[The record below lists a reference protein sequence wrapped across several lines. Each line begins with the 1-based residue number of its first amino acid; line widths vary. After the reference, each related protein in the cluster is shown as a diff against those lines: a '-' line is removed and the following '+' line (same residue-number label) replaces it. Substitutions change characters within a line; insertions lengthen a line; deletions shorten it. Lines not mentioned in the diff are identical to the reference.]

1 MVVNI
6 YSSLRGAQLCSRA
19 GEAEVKR
26 ETPSLP
32 FGSDTWDVEQR
43 DVQEALLVA
52 EYKTGQREAE
62 AKPWAAVHF
71 VKEFGPWPVGSRSLG
86 TVWRIHLKGSNLKA
100 GNPAR
105 RELRP

>member
-62 AKPWAAVHF
+62 AKPRAAVCTLL
-71 VKEFGPWPVGSRSLG
+71 RSLG
-86 TVWRIHLKGSNLKA
+86 RGLWAVAALEQCGGSI
-100 GNPAR
+100 
-105 RELRP
+105 